1 MEYKRKQYYTL
12 VERIGEPRLRIQV
25 LMGPRQV
32 GKSTLIDQVLAD
44 IGIPYFLY
52 NADGVNVDDSDW
64 ISRSWQVARNSMA
77 LNQSKEAILVID
89 EIQKINN
96 WSEIVKREW
105 DIDTR
110 NELNL
115 KVVLLGSSRLMLRK
129 GLTES
134 LAGRFELIR
143 MGHWS
148 YTEMNEAFGVTLDE
162 WIYYGGYPGAQY
174 YAKNFTRWRK
184 YIKESLVVPA
194 IEKDVILTTNI
205 YKPAL
210 MKQLFELGCSYSS
223 ELLSLTKILG
233 QLQDAG
239 NVTTLSF
246 YLSILD
252 ESNLLT
258 GLYKYANDEARKR
271 QSIPKLQVY
280 NNALMTAYKGRGYE
294 KDRLDPQ
301 VWGRWV
307 ESAIGCHL
315 LNVAIENDCNLYYWR
330 DKNDEVDYVLE
341 HQGAILAIEVK
352 SGRRGM
358 NSGLPRFGER
368 YKPFNSIVVGT
379 DGISIE
385 EFLKSDIMRLLPHE

>member
-44 IGIPYFLY
+44 IDIPYFLY

-64 ISRSWQVARNSMA
+64 ISRSWQVARNSME
-77 LNQSKEAILVID
+77 LNQTKEAILVID

-110 NELNL
+110 NKLNL

-174 YAKNFTRWRK
+174 YTKNFTRWRK
-184 YIKESLVVPA
+184 YIKESLIGPA

-258 GLYKYANDEARKR
+258 GLYKYANDEACKR

-307 ESAIGCHL
+307 ESAVGCHL
-315 LNVAIENDCNLYYWR
+315 LNAAIENDCNLYYWR
-330 DKNDEVDYVLE
+330 DKNDEVDYILE

-358 NSGLPRFGER
+358 NSGLPRFSER
-368 YKPFNSIVVGT
+368 YRPFNSIVVGT

>member
-110 NELNL
+110 NKLNL

-184 YIKESLVVPA
+184 YIRESLVVPA

-205 YKPAL
+205 YKTAL
-210 MKQLFELGCSYSS
+210 MKQL
-223 ELLSLTKILG
+223 
-233 QLQDAG
+233 
-239 NVTTLSF
+239 
-246 YLSILD
+246 
-252 ESNLLT
+252 
-258 GLYKYANDEARKR
+258 
-271 QSIPKLQVY
+271 
-280 NNALMTAYKGRGYE
+280 
-294 KDRLDPQ
+294 
-301 VWGRWV
+301 
-307 ESAIGCHL
+307 
-315 LNVAIENDCNLYYWR
+315 
-330 DKNDEVDYVLE
+330 
-341 HQGAILAIEVK
+341 
-352 SGRRGM
+352 
-358 NSGLPRFGER
+358 
-368 YKPFNSIVVGT
+368 
-379 DGISIE
+379 
-385 EFLKSDIMRLLPHE
+385 

>member
-44 IGIPYFLY
+44 IDIPYFLY

-64 ISRSWQVARNSMA
+64 ISRSWQVARNSME
-77 LNQSKEAILVID
+77 LNQTKEAILVID

-110 NELNL
+110 NKLNL

-174 YAKNFTRWRK
+174 YTKNFTRWRK
-184 YIKESLVVPA
+184 YIKESLIGPA

-252 ESNLLT
+252 ESNLLI

-307 ESAIGCHL
+307 ESAVGCHL
-315 LNVAIENDCNLYYWR
+315 LNAAIENDCNLYYWR
-330 DKNDEVDYVLE
+330 DKNDEVDYILE

-358 NSGLPRFGER
+358 NSGLPRFCER
-368 YKPFNSIVVGT
+368 YRPFNSIVVGT

>member
-44 IGIPYFLY
+44 IDIPYFLY

-110 NELNL
+110 NKLNL

-184 YIKESLVVPA
+184 YIRESLVVPA

-205 YKPAL
+205 YKGKPL
-210 MKQLFELGCSYSS
+210 PSQL
-223 ELLSLTKILG
+223 
-233 QLQDAG
+233 
-239 NVTTLSF
+239 
-246 YLSILD
+246 
-252 ESNLLT
+252 
-258 GLYKYANDEARKR
+258 
-271 QSIPKLQVY
+271 IP
-280 NNALMTAYKGRGYE
+280 
-294 KDRLDPQ
+294 
-301 VWGRWV
+301 
-307 ESAIGCHL
+307 S
-315 LNVAIENDCNLYYWR
+315 
-330 DKNDEVDYVLE
+330 
-341 HQGAILAIEVK
+341 
-352 SGRRGM
+352 RRG
-358 NSGLPRFGER
+358 
-368 YKPFNSIVVGT
+368 
-379 DGISIE
+379 
-385 EFLKSDIMRLLPHE
+385 FLQFHYVFY

>member
-44 IGIPYFLY
+44 IDIPYFLY

-110 NELNL
+110 NKLNL

-148 YTEMNEAFGVTLDE
+148 YTD
-162 WIYYGGYPGAQY
+162 
-174 YAKNFTRWRK
+174 RK
-184 YIKESLVVPA
+184 SVV
-194 IEKDVILTTNI
+194 
-205 YKPAL
+205 
-210 MKQLFELGCSYSS
+210 
-223 ELLSLTKILG
+223 
-233 QLQDAG
+233 
-239 NVTTLSF
+239 
-246 YLSILD
+246 
-252 ESNLLT
+252 
-258 GLYKYANDEARKR
+258 
-271 QSIPKLQVY
+271 
-280 NNALMTAYKGRGYE
+280 
-294 KDRLDPQ
+294 
-301 VWGRWV
+301 
-307 ESAIGCHL
+307 
-315 LNVAIENDCNLYYWR
+315 
-330 DKNDEVDYVLE
+330 
-341 HQGAILAIEVK
+341 
-352 SGRRGM
+352 
-358 NSGLPRFGER
+358 
-368 YKPFNSIVVGT
+368 
-379 DGISIE
+379 
-385 EFLKSDIMRLLPHE
+385 